1 MLDMALI
8 SLFNPKYYESGDY
21 PEIII
26 RYGSV
31 INRIILLKVN
41 SRDQSKFK
49 KIIFGEQLNKLN

>member
-1 MLDMALI
+1 MALI
-8 SLFNPKYYESGDY
+8 SLFNPKYYDFGDY